1 MSLYF
6 KKDFIMRKLFVL
18 LFSSIMSFK
27 SYGGIG
33 DKYFCE
39 EKEDTEAVGKHK
51 ILIDWTENSV
61 IKTLTINSIPSL

>member
-1 MSLYF
+1 M
-6 KKDFIMRKLFVL
+6 KKLLIL
-18 LFSSIMSFK
+18 LFSLLISFN